1 MFENSE
7 RTDLSELGEFGLI
20 KHIAEHFPLAGSS
33 SLIGIG
39 DDAAMIDAQGNPILV
54 STDSL
59 LEGVDFDLIYTP
71 LKHLGYKAVVSG
83 ISDICAMNG
92 KPTQILVSIA
102 MSNRFSLE
110 AIEELYLGIKLACE
124 KYEVDLVGGDT
135 SSSRQGLVIH
145 VTSIGQAVNEPVKR
159 SGAKP
164 SDLLVVS
171 GDTGGAYMG
180 LQILE
185 REKRVFLEV
194 KDMQPDL
201 EPFDYIVG
209 RQLKPEARWDVVKML
224 NEMGIV
230 PTSMID
236 VSDGIASEIHH
247 LGSASGVGFEIYEN
261 KLPIDPQTLQ
271 VAQDFDLNPTVVAL
285 NGGEDYELLM
295 TISQEHFEK
304 IKNNPDLSIIGY
316 ATEQVGKYN
325 LITNAGNTFGIRA
338 QGWDHFEGGTTK

>member
-1 MFENSE
+1 M
-7 RTDLSELGEFGLI
+7 
-20 KHIAEHFPLAGSS
+20 
-33 SLIGIG
+33 
-39 DDAAMIDAQGNPILV
+39 
-54 STDSL
+54 
-59 LEGVDFDLIYTP
+59 YTP

-135 SSSRQGLVIH
+135 SSSRHGLVIH

-209 RQLKPEARWDVVKML
+209 RQLKPEARIDIVKL
-224 NEMGIV
+224 LEQLEIQ
-230 PTSMID
+230 PTAMID
-236 VSDGIASEIHH
+236 ISDGLASEMHH
-247 LGSASGVGFEIYEN
+247 LSEASHVGFTIYED
-261 KLPIDPQTLQ
+261 KLPIDPIAYQR
-271 VAQDFDLNPTVVAL
+271 AIDFGLDPTVAML
-285 NGGEDYELLM
+285 NGGEDYELLF
-295 TISQEHFEK
+295 TISQTDYEK
-304 IKNNPDLSIIGY
+304 IKGTMEISIIGH
-316 ATEQVGKYN
+316 AVAHQE
-325 LITNAGNTFGIRA
+325 GIHMISKSNIKHKLSA
-338 QGWDHFEGGTTK
+338 QGWKSF